1 MSTGELV
8 QFALRI
14 AMRRLGSNE
23 LIITRE
29 EFDATPDEWNLEITQ
44 APETLTVKLVEVTT
58 AH

>member
-1 MSTGELV
+1 
-8 QFALRI
+8 
-14 AMRRLGSNE
+14 MRRLGSNE

-29 EFDATPDEWNLEITQ
+29 EFDATPDEWNFEITQ